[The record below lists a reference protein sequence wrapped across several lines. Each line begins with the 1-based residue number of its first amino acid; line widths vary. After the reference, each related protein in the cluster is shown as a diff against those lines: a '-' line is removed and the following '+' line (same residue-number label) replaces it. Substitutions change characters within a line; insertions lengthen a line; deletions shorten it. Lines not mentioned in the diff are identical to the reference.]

1 MVRVKALKLFNDGWE
16 KKLRYPGEIFEAT
29 QERYERWHS
38 ASLVV
43 AVENEQPDLDS
54 MIKTQ
59 LMDYAKESGL
69 GLDDKMRK
77 AEMIAAIKGAMGWM

>member
-29 QERYERWHS
+29 QERYEHWHS

-54 MIKTQ
+54 MTKTQ

-69 GLDDKMRK
+69 ELDDKMRK

>member
-38 ASLVV
+38 TSLVV

-54 MIKTQ
+54 MTKTQ

-69 GLDDKMRK
+69 ELDDKMRK

>member
-38 ASLVV
+38 VSLVV

-54 MIKTQ
+54 MTKAQ

-69 GLDDKMRK
+69 ELDDKMRK

>member
-16 KKLRYPGEIFEAT
+16 KRLRYPGEVFETT
-29 QERYERWHS
+29 QERHEHWAS

-43 AVENEQPDLDS
+43 IVENEQPDLDS
-54 MIKTQ
+54 MTKTQ

-69 GLDDKMRK
+69 ELDDKMRK
-77 AEMIAAIKGAMGWM
+77 AEMIAAIREAMGQ